1 MSANALTRV
10 SATDDDGSGTTGTV
24 LNDAFFQSIQAAV
37 DSAIGQVVQT
47 KSTTYTAL
55 VTDDLIICTAAMTVN
70 LYAASGNSGRRITIK
85 STTTGS
91 VTIDGN
97 ASETI
102 DGSLT
107 QVIDQQYMALTLQCD
122 GSNWHLV

>member
-55 VTDDLIICTAAMTVN
+55 VTDDLIICTASMTVN
-70 LYAASGNSGRRITIK
+70 LYAASGNAGRRITIK
-85 STTTGS
+85 STTTSS

-97 ASETI
+97 GAETI
-102 DGSLT
+102 DGALT